1 MTPGD
6 PRADDMTGLLT
17 CLRDI
22 CLFRAGPQDL
32 PFSPVLAV
40 RLSALL
46 IGLGV
51 VGAWVQGV
59 PDHQWPLRLGLM
71 LVFLV
76 GPPWLLLR
84 LRGRASRFV
93 QTLSA
98 MAGVGV
104 LYNVLALPLLM
115 ALAGG
120 GEAIGRDPGL
130 VLVAWVLLALTLW
143 RVLVAGHVWRHALD
157 LPAGVGS
164 MLALGLFIAQVL
176 VAGWAL
182 GGQA

>member
-1 MTPGD
+1 MI
-6 PRADDMTGLLT
+6 GLLT

-32 PFSPVLAV
+32 PFSPSLAL

-46 IGLGV
+46 LGLGV
-51 VGAWVQGV
+51 VGSVIQGV
-59 PDHQWPLRLGLM
+59 AGDQLILRIGLM

-76 GPPWLLLR
+76 GPPWVLLR
-84 LRGRASRFV
+84 LRGHQPRFV

-98 MAGVGV
+98 LAGVGV
-104 LYNVLALPLLM
+104 LYNIVALPLLL
-115 ALAGG
+115 ALAGR
-120 GEAIGRDPGL
+120 GEALGSDPGL
-130 VLVAWVLLALTLW
+130 ALVAWVLLALTLW

-157 LPAGVGS
+157 LRPGVGA

-176 VAGWAL
+176 LAGWAF
-182 GGQA
+182 GGAR

>member
-1 MTPGD
+1 MI
-6 PRADDMTGLLT
+6 GLLT

-32 PFSPVLAV
+32 PFAPVLAL

-46 IGLGV
+46 LGLGV
-51 VGAWVQGV
+51 VGTWVQGV
-59 PDHQWPLRLGLM
+59 PGEQFPLRLGLM
-71 LVFLV
+71 VVFLV
-76 GPPWLLLR
+76 GPPWVLLR
-84 LRGRASRFV
+84 LRGKEPRFV

-104 LYNVLALPLLM
+104 LYNILALPLLM

-130 VLVAWVLLALTLW
+130 VLVAWILLALTLW
-143 RVLVAGHVWRHALD
+143 RLLVAGHVWRHALD
-157 LPAGVGS
+157 VHPGTGT

-182 GGQA
+182 GGGQ